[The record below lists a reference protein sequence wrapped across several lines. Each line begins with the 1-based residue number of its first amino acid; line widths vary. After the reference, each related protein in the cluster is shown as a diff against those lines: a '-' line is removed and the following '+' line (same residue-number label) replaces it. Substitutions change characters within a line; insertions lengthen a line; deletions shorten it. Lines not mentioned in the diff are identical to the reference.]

1 MHYEIVLVCV
11 LQLRISKDRQCLA
24 SAMDAIR
31 STIGTGAGPPLAPGE
46 PTNTGGLA
54 ELPDLFQQEP
64 DEVARATPYVSY
76 TCAVT

>member
-11 LQLRISKDRQCLA
+11 LCLRISKDRQYLA
-24 SAMDAIR
+24 SAMNAIR
-31 STIGTGAGPPLAPGE
+31 STIGTGIIAPGE

-54 ELPDLFQQEP
+54 ELPDHFQQEA

-76 TCAVT
+76 TCDVT